1 MFRRRRVFVCVAVV
15 VLAVAAVY
23 SLVGA
28 RYEAQ
33 MKILVRRG
41 RADAPVSAGENAP
54 LDLTRIAMT
63 EEELNSE
70 VELLRDDD
78 VLRQAVAQD
87 AANGRDWLHFLRPGE
102 GAAQRVERAAR
113 RLGKKLVVEPV
124 KKTNLIAIKYAADD
138 PQSAARMLQSV
149 ADAYLK
155 KHAVVHRPSREVQFF
170 EQLTRDARRDL
181 EEAERKLQQFTA
193 AHGVVAAAQERDLAL
208 QKLSEIDGSYRQTRI
223 DMSETQ
229 QRVTELQKMLTTLPE
244 RTTTQVRIADN
255 PELMK
260 ALKSNLLDLQEKR
273 TQLLTKFEPSH
284 RLVQEVDQQITQA
297 EAAVA
302 SEMKSPL
309 RDETTDKDAHYEW
322 AKSELERAQVQL
334 KALQSRGAETG
345 VQEASYR
352 TMARSLGDNAVTQD
366 DLQNTEKAAEESYLL
381 LVKKQEQARM
391 ADALDQSGIV
401 NVAMAEPPV
410 VPALPASSAWTLL
423 AIGLVAAG
431 TAGTGA
437 AFAADYADP
446 AFRTPDD
453 VLGVFARAGFGVT
466 AAHRAGRV
474 ISMSAQREVI
484 GADLFPS
491 PEIVAGENFGSRPDR
506 PRPTPGWT
514 PENFAREQIQGLV
527 RQVFLSSSSRSI
539 RQVVFSAVDAENDV
553 RDICRQVGEALAG
566 EAPGKVGVMGGFPR
580 LVSDMGTEESADDAH
595 SASLPPL
602 RRIST
607 RVRGNLWLV
616 PGTAGDNEHHTAA
629 SLHSYLGEL
638 RREFEYSIVEAAP
651 AGEFNDTMAMAQFAD
666 GIILV
671 LSAGRTRKVAAR
683 KVKQVLEGAQ
693 VSVLGTILSDRVF
706 SIPERIYRRL

>member
-1 MFRRRRVFVCVAVV
+1 MADEDLIRARRHYPAPSPTARDLAQVLFRRRRVFVW
-15 VLAVAAVY
+15 VAALVLMASAIY

-78 VLRQAVAQD
+78 VLREAVAQD
-87 AANGRDWLHFLRPGE
+87 ASSGRDWLHFLRPGE
-102 GAAQRVERAAR
+102 GTAQRVERAAR
-113 RLGKKLVVEPV
+113 GLGKKLRVEPV
-124 KKTNLIAIKYAADD
+124 KKTNLIAIKYVADD
-138 PQSAARMLQSV
+138 PQQAARVLQSV

-155 KHAVVHRPSREVQFF
+155 KHAMVHRPSGEVQFF

-181 EEAERKLQQFTA
+181 EEAEHKLQQFTA
-193 AHGVVAAAQERDLAL
+193 AHDVVAAAQERDLAL

-223 DMSETQ
+223 DLSETQ
-229 QRVTELQKMLTTLPE
+229 QRATELQRLLAMLPE

-284 RLVQEVDQQITQA
+284 RLVQEVDQQISQA
-297 EAAVA
+297 EASIA

-309 RDETTDKDAHYEW
+309 RDETTDKDTHYEW

-334 KALQSRGAETG
+334 KTLQSRQAATGIQET
-345 VQEASYR
+345 AYR
-352 TMARSLGDNAVTQD
+352 SMARTLGDAALTQD
-366 DLQNTEKAAEESYLL
+366 DLQNTETAAEESYLL
-381 LVKKQEQARM
+381 FVKKQEQARM

-401 NVAMAEPPV
+401 NVAIAEPPV
-410 VPALPASSAWTLL
+410 VPALPASSAWALL

-453 VLGVFARAGFGVT
+453 VVT
-466 AAHRAGRV
+466 YLH
-474 ISMSAQREVI
+474 
-484 GADLFPS
+484 
-491 PEIVAGENFGSRPDR
+491 
-506 PRPTPGWT
+506 
-514 PENFAREQIQGLV
+514 
-527 RQVFLSSSSRSI
+527 
-539 RQVVFSAVDAENDV
+539 
-553 RDICRQVGEALAG
+553 
-566 EAPGKVGVMGGFPR
+566 APV
-580 LVSDMGTEESADDAH
+580 L
-595 SASLPPL
+595 ASLP
-602 RRIST
+602 RIA
-607 RVRGNLWLV
+607 RG
-616 PGTAGDNEHHTAA
+616 G
-629 SLHSYLGEL
+629 
-638 RREFEYSIVEAAP
+638 
-651 AGEFNDTMAMAQFAD
+651 
-666 GIILV
+666 
-671 LSAGRTRKVAAR
+671 LSA
-683 KVKQVLEGAQ
+683 
-693 VSVLGTILSDRVF
+693 
-706 SIPERIYRRL
+706 